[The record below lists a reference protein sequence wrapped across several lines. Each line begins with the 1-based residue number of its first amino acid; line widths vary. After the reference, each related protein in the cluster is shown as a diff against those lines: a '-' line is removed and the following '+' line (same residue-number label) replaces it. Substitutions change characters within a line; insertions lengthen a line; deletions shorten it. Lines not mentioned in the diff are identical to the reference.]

1 MSFFGYGAT
10 GHNSNSNNTGAG
22 SASHQQSTG
31 TTPMDGRPPRLQG
44 DVPTDPVPGASS
56 TRSPTRDYSV
66 NSRDAS
72 TISASGFGEKS
83 GLQHL
88 PYQAADDSHHDHGQ
102 GRGKEGGGGGGGGGG
117 GSGVMGGHCFHHAP
131 GEHCSL
137 PHLMQ
142 PLVTPLNHDVV
153 ESVVIRVRDGADV
166 TQKAVFYF
174 WDEWKHF
181 VNRGNVIDLGIGV
194 VIGGAFSDIIDSFV
208 VDILTPPLSLW
219 ATGTNLENS
228 FIVLRHGKTLNKK
241 YATFQEA
248 QADGAVTEN
257 TGHFLKSCLNF
268 LVIAFFLFWIVKAV
282 HNVRKE
288 KIRPPPKEKTCNW
301 CRESIALEAFRCKF
315 CQSFVKD
322 IPGIEDAGIG
332 MFVTVKRPKQPPPP
346 SQQSLDQKHG
356 DEDATAGAHAASSAS
371 LPPSS
376 GSGTPSGVT
385 SSGQNSG
392 KQTASGS
399 DTATTI
405 Q

>member
-1 MSFFGYGAT
+1 
-10 GHNSNSNNTGAG
+10 
-22 SASHQQSTG
+22 
-31 TTPMDGRPPRLQG
+31 
-44 DVPTDPVPGASS
+44 
-56 TRSPTRDYSV
+56 
-66 NSRDAS
+66 
-72 TISASGFGEKS
+72 
-83 GLQHL
+83 
-88 PYQAADDSHHDHGQ
+88 
-102 GRGKEGGGGGGGGGG
+102 
-117 GSGVMGGHCFHHAP
+117 
-131 GEHCSL
+131 
-137 PHLMQ
+137 MQ
-142 PLVTPLNHDVV
+142 PLVTPLHHDVV
-153 ESVVIRVRDGADV
+153 ESVVIRVRDSADV

-174 WDEWKHF
+174 WDEWKQF

-228 FIVLRHGKTLNKK
+228 FIVLRHGKTPNKK
-241 YATFQEA
+241 YATYLEA

-332 MFVTVKRPKQPPPP
+332 MFVTIKRPKQPQPP
-346 SQQSLDQKHG
+346 SQQSMDQKHG
-356 DEDATAGAHAASSAS
+356 EAVVTAGAHAAAPSAS
-371 LPPSS
+371 LPQSAGP
-376 GSGTPSGVT
+376 GSPSGAT
-385 SSGQNSG
+385 SSGQSSG
-392 KQTASGS
+392 KQAASGS
-399 DTATTI
+399 DPATTI
-405 Q
+405 E

>member
-10 GHNSNSNNTGAG
+10 GHNNN
-22 SASHQQSTG
+22 STG
-31 TTPMDGRPPRLQG
+31 TDGTSQRRSTGASSIEGGPPRTQG
-44 DVPTDPVPGASS
+44 EVRVDPVPGASS
-56 TRSPTRDYSV
+56 ARTPTRDYFL
-66 NSRDAS
+66 NGRDTS
-72 TISASGFGEKS
+72 TISADGFGEKS
-83 GLQHL
+83 ALQHL
-88 PYQAADDSHHDHGQ
+88 PYPAADDTPHGH
-102 GRGKEGGGGGGGGGG
+102 GNDSGKEGGGGGGGP
-117 GSGVMGGHCFHHAP
+117 GVMAQDGRSGHCFHHAP

-153 ESVVIRVRDGADV
+153 ESVVIRVRDSADV

-174 WDEWKHF
+174 WEEWKHF

-228 FIVLRHGKTLNKK
+228 FIVLKHGRTPKKK
-241 YATFQEA
+241 YATYQEA

-322 IPGIEDAGIG
+322 IPGIEDAGVG
-332 MFVTVKRPKQPPPP
+332 MFVTVKRPKQPQPPL
-346 SQQSLDQKHG
+346 QQSMDQKQ
-356 DEDATAGAHAASSAS
+356 ENADATAGASAGANAS
-371 LPPSS
+371 LPQSS
-376 GSGTPSGVT
+376 GPATPSGT
-385 SSGQNSG
+385 SSSGQSSG
-392 KQTASGS
+392 KQAA
-399 DTATTI
+399 DRPI
-405 Q
+405 

>member
-1 MSFFGYGAT
+1 
-10 GHNSNSNNTGAG
+10 
-22 SASHQQSTG
+22 
-31 TTPMDGRPPRLQG
+31 
-44 DVPTDPVPGASS
+44 
-56 TRSPTRDYSV
+56 
-66 NSRDAS
+66 
-72 TISASGFGEKS
+72 
-83 GLQHL
+83 
-88 PYQAADDSHHDHGQ
+88 
-102 GRGKEGGGGGGGGGG
+102 
-117 GSGVMGGHCFHHAP
+117 
-131 GEHCSL
+131 
-137 PHLMQ
+137 MQ

-153 ESVVIRVRDGADV
+153 ESVVIRVRDSADV

-228 FIVLRHGKTLNKK
+228 FIVLRHGKTPGK
-241 YATFQEA
+241 YATYKEA

-301 CRESIALEAFRCKF
+301 CRESIALEAFRCKY

-332 MFVTVKRPKQPPPP
+332 MFVTVKRPKQPLQPPV
-346 SQQSLDQKHG
+346 QSSTDQKHG
-356 DEDATAGAHAASSAS
+356 DTDANAGTPVISSAS
-371 LPPSS
+371 VPQSS
-376 GSGTPSGVT
+376 GTGTPAAATPSG
-385 SSGQNSG
+385 QNLG
-392 KQTASGS
+392 KQAASGT
-399 DTATTI
+399 DPAAVI
-405 Q
+405 E